1 MGFNGA
7 FSGGGGG
14 SGGAPGPQ
22 GPTGPEGP
30 QGEPGPGVPAGGAAT
45 NFLLK
50 FSSTDYDTLWVS
62 AAEVRTV
69 LGLGTAALAN
79 TGTSNGN
86 VVVLGMGGSLP
97 AVDGSNLT
105 GLLSSQ
111 ISGLGTAAG
120 YSAGAFLQTANN
132 LSDVTPITARSNLGL
147 GTAAT
152 ANTGTGAGNV
162 VVLDGSARLP
172 AVDGSQL
179 TNLPASSPWAADAW
193 DYDWT
198 AGAGTMASDGWTDV
212 GSPTDAADTIGG
224 VACRTLTPPAGAAAS
239 YVYRDMASPPNG
251 SFEWRAL
258 VYLPTSTASLNYAVS
273 FNSGASGTNKRSV
286 LSVDASGL
294 EWYNSGN
301 SFSVAVAMG
310 GLVGRWVWLTQR
322 VQNGGSGVG
331 KYQTWL
337 GDFLVDSGAT
347 NTTNWRTVTTAGRV
361 EIGKLSAAAGTGV
374 TAIARFQ
381 FRNGINQ
388 APVDYALRAL
398 EGEVGP

>member
-1 MGFNGA
+1 MSQTLTDASSVVG
-7 FSGGGGG
+7 
-14 SGGAPGPQ
+14 
-22 GPTGPEGP
+22 GPTMRPVVLLIACGGKPL
-30 QGEPGPGVPAGGAAT
+30 VRVVATDRAGKAT
-45 NFLLK
+45 LGRELATATGK
-50 FSSTDYDTLWVS
+50 LELDDGRASRIH
-62 AAEVRTV
+62 AEVRWAGDGWRV
-69 LGLGTAALAN
+69 RDLGSHNGTF
-79 TGTSNGN
+79 
-86 VVVLGMGGSLP
+86 
-97 AVDGSNLT
+97 VDGRKVE
-105 GLLSSQ
+105 GE
-111 ISGLGTAAG
+111 GAAG

-132 LSDVTPITARSNLGL
+132 LSDVTAITARSNLGL

-152 ANTGTGAGNV
+152 VDAGTGAGNV
-162 VVLDGSARLP
+162 VVLDGSSRLP

-179 TNLPASSPWAADAW
+179 TNMPASSPWAADTW

-347 NTTNWRTVTTAGRV
+347 NTTNWRTVTSAGRV